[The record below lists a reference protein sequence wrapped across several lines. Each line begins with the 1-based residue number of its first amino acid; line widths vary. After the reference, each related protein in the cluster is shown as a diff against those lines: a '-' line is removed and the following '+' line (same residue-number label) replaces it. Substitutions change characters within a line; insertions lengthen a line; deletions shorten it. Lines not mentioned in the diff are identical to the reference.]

1 MDIGLP
7 ALLFLAVTLLPVG
20 VAPLLHR
27 SARACSI
34 APWIPATAIILL
46 PLQGTSVDFPWLL
59 LGTRIGLTT
68 EFVPLLLL
76 AIVVWTAAGW
86 HARRTLPATGRD
98 RFWFFWLAT
107 WCGNLCVL
115 LTQDAASFYAAYAMM
130 TFAAW
135 GLVVHQQRAAD
146 FRAGR
151 VYLVMALIG
160 EALLITALLAIGARA
175 GNIELANAGAI
186 IAELP
191 ERQWIVALLA
201 AGFGVKMGLAGLHM
215 WLPLAHPQAPVPA
228 SAVLSGV
235 ILKAGLAGWLLFLPL
250 GAIGFTTAGHGLIA
264 AGIVTAFYG
273 VAVGLCQDRAKTIL
287 AYSSLSQMGLVTVA
301 VGIALAYPET
311 AAGFTTI
318 AVLFAVHHGLAKGAL
333 FLGVDL
339 TRASPRMARALLWL
353 PAASLAGLPLTSGA
367 LAKATLKADLPS
379 ALAPWLEPL
388 LILSSIATTLL
399 LVRFLLRAWPERGA
413 IAQGAR
419 PWPWLLL
426 LIASLVLPWLLAGA
440 HDLTWIRQPWS
451 PANLFAATLPVIIG
465 VIIGMGA
472 WRLRMA
478 GPTLPE
484 GDLVALAR
492 YWQWR
497 PGLRAPRSPRISL
510 PRNPLPALERRLTVF
525 TVALLTWSAVLTG
538 LTLLTI
544 RGTG

>member
-135 GLVVHQQRAAD
+135 GLVVHQQRPAD
-146 FRAGR
+146 FHAGR
-151 VYLVMALIG
+151 VYMVMALIG

-250 GAIGFTTAGHGLIA
+250 GTSGFATAGHGLVA
-264 AGIVTAFYG
+264 AGMITAFYG

-367 LAKATLKADLPS
+367 LAKATLKADLPT

-388 LILSSIATTLL
+388 LMLSSLATTLL
-399 LVRFLLRAWPERGA
+399 LVRFLLRVWPDRGA
-413 IAQGAR
+413 TAQGAR

-426 LIASLVLPWLLAGA
+426 LSTSLVLPWLLAGA
-440 HDLTWIRQPWS
+440 HDPAWIRQPWS
-451 PANLFAATLPVIIG
+451 PATLFAATLPVIIG

-497 PGLRAPRSPRISL
+497 PGLRVPRSPRISL